1 MEIWKE
7 LFGTYEG
14 QLSLAVIVF
23 TLVMAAYFIRLFIK
37 NTMAESSKN
46 DHL

>member
-14 QLSLAVIVF
+14 QLSLAVIIM
-23 TLVMAAYFIRLFIK
+23 TLVMAGYFIRLFVK
-37 NTMAESSKN
+37 NTLKDDSK
-46 DHL
+46 